1 MAHLSKVL
9 PIACAM
15 IAISTFAEAPYRV
28 AHDAPLKAEER
39 LLEEKEHHTL
49 HQVEFN
55 GIAGDR
61 VIGHLYLPKALKGR
75 RPAALVQHGI
85 GDKKQS
91 AYITATCRML
101 VARGVVALAIDAPN
115 RGERRQPGKESVSI
129 LDPASVHEWFRQHC
143 GDYSRALDYLATR
156 SEVDAGRLGYIG
168 FSWGAITGITFAA
181 HDTRVKALASIG
193 GGGNFGGYLGL
204 AGFSGHG
211 KQAPASLDPAHHI
224 AAFAPRPLLL
234 LNGKRDIIVPPA
246 FASALHKAAGEGSR
260 VEWHDTDHFFSGTD
274 REKILGS
281 VAEFLKSS
289 LSEAK

>member
-1 MAHLSKVL
+1 MLRKLNLPVIGLVL
-9 PIACAM
+9 LALAASAQP
-15 IAISTFAEAPYRV
+15 PYRV
-28 AHDAPLKAEER
+28 AHDAPLKAEEK
-39 LLEEKEHHTL
+39 LLEEKEHYAL
-49 HQVEFN
+49 HRVEFN

-75 RPAALVQHGI
+75 RPAVLVQHGI

-91 AYITATCRML
+91 AK
-101 VARGVVALAIDAPN
+101 GVVALAIDAPN

-181 HDTRVKALASIG
+181 HDARVKALASIG

-204 AGFSGHG
+204 AGFSGDG

-234 LNGKRDIIVPPA
+234 LNGRRDIIVPPA

-260 VEWHDTDHFFSGTD
+260 VEWHDTDHFFSGMD
-274 REKILGS
+274 REKILDS
-281 VAEFLKSS
+281 VAEFLKQS
-289 LSEAK
+289 LETAK